1 MYLKYCNKKD
11 LEYLKSKYSKEIQNL
26 PLQNDDSTY
35 KNFIIYDFI
44 LNSNGGRNKF
54 VDCGSGPSPLAWLLC
69 SYFNEGHMIDLS
81 VKNNFSKDNLYHNIG
96 DFFSYIEKHEDE
108 SIDYALDGCSLT
120 HFEYDDSGNTG
131 LVKSAESLY
140 RKIKKGGY
148 VVIASDVLSHL
159 DNSDYDQKEF
169 IRAKDMIRIYESAGF
184 KMIGEFDYDSIDKDF
199 IIDLEYHGRSRFNLV
214 YCNLIFKKN

>member
-1 MYLKYCNKKD
+1 
-11 LEYLKSKYSKEIQNL
+11 
-26 PLQNDDSTY
+26 
-35 KNFIIYDFI
+35 
-44 LNSNGGRNKF
+44 
-54 VDCGSGPSPLAWLLC
+54 
-69 SYFNEGHMIDLS
+69 MIDLS